1 MARRYRGAV
10 EVFGVPARR
19 AHLALFNRLDVET
32 YLRGMGE
39 VLDPSWPKASLA
51 AQAIAA
57 RTYALRTMAARGEI
71 CSGQRCQVYLGQQAE
86 YRAMDEAVA
95 QTEGQVLVFRTG
107 LASAVYSAN
116 AAGVSASREEGFG
129 PLPEGSDAEF
139 PYLRSAPY
147 PTGDRFPWSVTVA
160 LADVARRLRYPGEL
174 TSLTIARKGPSGR
187 VLEVAVDG
195 TSGPRNVPGLELAGA
210 LSLRSTLF
218 SARVDLA
225 RSVPPLPASEPLQAP
240 PGEATAV
247 STPGGG
253 SVGPEA
259 GASLGSVV
267 GRWLG
272 GETTRSGGR
281 GSAVRF
287 PFWSCLAPGLVLLG
301 PRRKLRAG
309 RRQDDPGLRRPEGD
323 FTVTAPDDHSER

>member
-1 MARRYRGAV
+1 MARRYRGAI
-10 EVFGVPARR
+10 EAIGVAARR
-19 AHLALFNRLDVET
+19 PYLALFNRLDVET

-71 CSGQRCQVYLGQQAE
+71 CSGQRCQVYFGQQAE
-86 YRAMDEAVA
+86 YRAMDEAVT
-95 QTEGQVLVFRTG
+95 QTAGQVLMFRNR

-139 PYLRSAPY
+139 PYLRTAPY
-147 PTGDRFPWSVTVA
+147 PTGDRFPWTVTVA

-174 TSLTIARKGPSGR
+174 TSLVIGRTGPSGR
-187 VLEVAVDG
+187 VLEIAADG
-195 TSGPRNVPGLELAGA
+195 TSGPRNVPGLEFAGA
-210 LSLRSTLF
+210 LGLRSTLF

-225 RSVPPLPASEPLQAP
+225 RSVPPLPAPEALQTP
-240 PGEATAV
+240 PGDAAAM
-247 STPGGG
+247 SIPGG
-253 SVGPEA
+253 VAAHRGPVVPW
-259 GASLGSVV
+259 GAIV
-267 GRWLG
+267 GRWLDSEGTRVG
-272 GETTRSGGR
+272 GQ

-287 PFWSCLAPGLVLLG
+287 PFWSCLAPGLALLG

-309 RRQDDPGLRRPEGD
+309 SKAGRPG
-323 FTVTAPDDHSER
+323 APPTSG